1 MNTPVATSTLH
12 LDIGAA
18 ETTAVLSLPAGG
30 ESLWHL
36 PIGLAKLW
44 SLPVSKQGPSALA
57 IEHAIQTVEDA
68 IQPLAGHI
76 PAGARLV
83 VAADAMAPLQ
93 RAGAIWGLAHEAIG
107 LAQIEREYQQLAARA
122 VGAPSATGSGFD
134 DPAGDALVLILREC
148 LHHLGFDAVHLTAA

>member
-1 MNTPVATSTLH
+1 MSTLR

-18 ETTAVLSLPAGG
+18 ETTAVLSRPDGR
-30 ESLWHL
+30 EERWRL
-36 PIGLAKLW
+36 PIGLATLW
-44 SLPVSKQGPSALA
+44 PEAAHSGGPSALM

-68 IQPLAGHI
+68 IQPLAGHL
-76 PAGARLV
+76 PAGTSL
-83 VAADAMAPLQ
+83 VAAAKVMAPLQ
-93 RAGAIWGLAHEAIG
+93 RAGAIWGLAHEAIA
-107 LAQIEREYQQLAARA
+107 LAQIEREYQQLAARS

>member
-1 MNTPVATSTLH
+1 MGTLR

-18 ETTAVLSLPAGG
+18 ETTAVLSLPDGSEAR
-30 ESLWHL
+30 WRL
-36 PIGLAKLW
+36 PIGSATLW
-44 SLPVSKQGPSALA
+44 PAAIAKQGPSALA

-76 PAGARLV
+76 PAGARLA
-83 VAADAMAPLQ
+83 VAAGAMAPLQ
-93 RAGAIWGLAHEAIG
+93 RAGAIWGLEHEAIP

-122 VGAPSATGSGFD
+122 VGAPQALGGGFD

-148 LHHLGFDAVHLTAA
+148 LHHLGFDAVHLTT